1 MKNKLLSGAFWMML
15 GSILSRILGIVYL
28 IPWLMMM
35 GNPSHQN
42 AAQAIFNTAYTPYAL
57 FLSLGTAGFPTAIAR
72 QVAEYNGQNKF
83 RNSVRVF
90 KFASLFM
97 LFTGMMC
104 GILLY
109 VFAPLIAQKSAV
121 VSTDVATTAIRVMV
135 PTLVILPPMSLMRG
149 FFQGNSDMQP
159 FGVSQLWEQFARVI
173 FILVSTF
180 VIMYVQGGDYVKA
193 VNYSTFATFIG
204 AIASYLY
211 LFHYAAGKIP
221 EYRRLYQDS
230 EPADNLQ
237 MTTIFKNIIK
247 EALPFIFVGSAVTI
261 FQFIDQLT
269 FKDIMVRLTGM
280 PTLRAQNLYTYFSA
294 NPNKITTVVI
304 SLTIAISETSLPL
317 LASLAKKNDR
327 RQIGVTIAQNIEL
340 MLLALIP
347 SAGLLSILAWEV
359 NGVFFPFDRE
369 AADLMGFALISCMGL
384 AVFTDFFTI
393 IQSLGKHRYA
403 VKKLALGIVLKLVL
417 QVPLTYFLGP
427 YGTVLATTL
436 AFGIISLMVY
446 ARIRESY
453 LVGIRMR
460 NIRKILLV
468 NVLVLGSAW
477 ALNMAVKM
485 FYVPQGK
492 VMAFIYAAVFGGAF
506 MLLYLFLLN
515 RTGVLKSVFGVSV
528 KIPVGPKEKGRHFA
542 EK

>member
-28 IPWLMMM
+28 IPWLIMM
-35 GNPSHQN
+35 GNPQNQN

-72 QVAEYNGQNKF
+72 QVAEYNGQNNFK
-83 RNSVRVF
+83 NSVRVF

-97 LFTGMMC
+97 LFTGIMC
-104 GILLY
+104 GGLLY

-121 VSTDVATTAIRVMV
+121 VSTDVATAAIRVMV

-149 FFQGNSDMQP
+149 FFQGNADMRP
-159 FGVSQLWEQFARVI
+159 FGISQLWEQFARVI

-211 LFHYAAGKIP
+211 LFCYASKKIP
-221 EYRRLYQDS
+221 QYRKLYQES
-230 EPADNLQ
+230 EPVDNLQ
-237 MTTIFKNIIK
+237 IVTIFKNIVK

-269 FKDIMVRLTGM
+269 FKDIMVDLTGM
-280 PTLRAQNLYTYFSA
+280 PTVKAQNLYTYFSA

-317 LASLAKKNDR
+317 LASLAKKDDR
-327 RQIGVTIAQNIEL
+327 RQIGTTIAQNIEL

-359 NGVFFPFDRE
+359 NGVFFPFDKE
-369 AADLMGFALISCMGL
+369 AAGLMGFALISCMAL
-384 AVFTDFFTI
+384 AIFTDFFTV
-393 IQSLGKHRYA
+393 IQSLGKHEYA
-403 VKKLALGIVLKLVL
+403 VKKLALGIILKFVL
-417 QVPLTYFLGP
+417 QVPLTYLFGP
-427 YGTVLATTL
+427 YGTILATTF

-446 ARIRESY
+446 AHIKHNY
-453 LVGIRMR
+453 LEGIRLR
-460 NIRKILLV
+460 NIKKILAI
-468 NVLVLGSAW
+468 NALVLGVAFISNAVIK
-477 ALNMAVKM
+477 MA
-485 FYVPQGK
+485 YVPQGK
-492 VMAFIYAAVFGGAF
+492 LSAFVYAALFGGIF
-506 MLLYLFLLN
+506 MLLYLLLLN
-515 RTGVLKSVFGVSV
+515 KSGVMKAVFGVNV
-528 KIPVGPKEKGRHFA
+528 KIPVSQKEKGKHFKA
-542 EK
+542 

>member
-28 IPWLMMM
+28 IPWLIMM
-35 GNPSHQN
+35 GNPQHQN

-83 RNSVRVF
+83 KNSVRVF

-97 LFTGMMC
+97 LFTGIMC
-104 GILLY
+104 GGLLY

-121 VSTDVATTAIRVMV
+121 VSTDVATAAIRVMV

-149 FFQGNSDMQP
+149 FFQGNADMRP
-159 FGVSQLWEQFARVI
+159 FGISQLWEQFARVI

-211 LFHYAAGKIP
+211 LFWYASKKMP
-221 EYRRLYQDS
+221 QYRKLYQES
-230 EPADNLQ
+230 EPVDNLQ
-237 MTTIFKNIIK
+237 IVTIFKNIVK

-269 FKDIMVRLTGM
+269 FKDIMVDLTGM
-280 PTLRAQNLYTYFSA
+280 PTV
-294 NPNKITTVVI
+294 KD
-304 SLTIAISETSLPL
+304 
-317 LASLAKKNDR
+317 DR
-327 RQIGVTIAQNIEL
+327 RQIGTTIAQNIEL

-359 NGVFFPFDRE
+359 NGVFFPFDKE
-369 AADLMGFALISCMGL
+369 AAGLMGFALISCMAL
-384 AVFTDFFTI
+384 AIFTDFFTV
-393 IQSLGKHRYA
+393 IQSLGKHEYA
-403 VKKLALGIVLKLVL
+403 VKKLALGIILKFVL
-417 QVPLTYFLGP
+417 QVPLTYLFGP
-427 YGTVLATTL
+427 YGTILATTF

-446 ARIRESY
+446 AHIKHNY
-453 LVGIRMR
+453 LEGIRLR
-460 NIRKILLV
+460 NIKKILAI
-468 NVLVLGSAW
+468 NVLVLGVAFISNAVIK
-477 ALNMAVKM
+477 MA
-485 FYVPQGK
+485 YVPQGK
-492 VMAFIYAAVFGGAF
+492 LSAFVYAALFGGMF
-506 MLLYLFLLN
+506 MLLYLLLLN
-515 RTGVLKSVFGVSV
+515 KSGVMKAVFGVNV
-528 KIPVGPKEKGRHFA
+528 KIPVSQKEKGKHFKA
-542 EK
+542 

>member
-28 IPWLMMM
+28 IPWLIMM
-35 GNPSHQN
+35 GNPQHQN

-83 RNSVRVF
+83 KNSVRVF

-97 LFTGMMC
+97 LFTGIMC
-104 GILLY
+104 GGLLY

-121 VSTDVATTAIRVMV
+121 VSTDVATAAIRVMV

-149 FFQGNSDMQP
+149 FFQGNADMRP
-159 FGVSQLWEQFARVI
+159 FGISQLWEQFARVI

-211 LFHYAAGKIP
+211 LFCYASKKIP
-221 EYRRLYQDS
+221 QYRKLYQES
-230 EPADNLQ
+230 EPVDNLQ
-237 MTTIFKNIIK
+237 IVTIFKNIVK

-269 FKDIMVRLTGM
+269 FKDIMVDLTGM
-280 PTLRAQNLYTYFSA
+280 PTVKAQNLYTYFSA

-317 LASLAKKNDR
+317 LASLA
-327 RQIGVTIAQNIEL
+327 
-340 MLLALIP
+340 LIP

-359 NGVFFPFDRE
+359 NGVFFPFDKE
-369 AADLMGFALISCMGL
+369 AAGLMGFALISCMAL
-384 AVFTDFFTI
+384 AIFTDFFTV
-393 IQSLGKHRYA
+393 IQSLGKHEYA
-403 VKKLALGIVLKLVL
+403 VKKLALGIILKFVL
-417 QVPLTYFLGP
+417 QVPLTYLFGP
-427 YGTVLATTL
+427 YGTILATTF

-446 ARIRESY
+446 AHIKHNY
-453 LVGIRMR
+453 LEGIRLR
-460 NIRKILLV
+460 NIKKILAI
-468 NVLVLGSAW
+468 NVLVLGVAFISNAVIK
-477 ALNMAVKM
+477 MA
-485 FYVPQGK
+485 YVPQGK
-492 VMAFIYAAVFGGAF
+492 LSAFVYAALFGGMF
-506 MLLYLFLLN
+506 MLLYLLLLN
-515 RTGVLKSVFGVSV
+515 KSGVMKAVFGVNV
-528 KIPVGPKEKGRHFA
+528 KIPVSQKEKGKHFKA
-542 EK
+542 